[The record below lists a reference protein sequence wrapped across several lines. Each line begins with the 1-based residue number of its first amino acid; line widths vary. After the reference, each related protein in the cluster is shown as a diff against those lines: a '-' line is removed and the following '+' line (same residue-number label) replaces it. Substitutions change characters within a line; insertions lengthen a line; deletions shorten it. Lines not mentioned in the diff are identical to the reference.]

1 MSKKLIAIGTLVSP
15 EFIIVSFFPIVYKN
29 LDDALAVHCKK
40 TVKTYNMQQ
49 LQKGTKKFLAKI
61 TY

>member
-15 EFIIVSFFPIVYKN
+15 KFIIVSFFPIVYKN
-29 LDDALAVHCKK
+29 RDDALAVHCKNSENVQYAA
-40 TVKTYNMQQ
+40 TP
-49 LQKGTKKFLAKI
+49 KGTKKFFPKI